1 MNMKNTIKIFATFLI
16 FSLFTSNI
24 GAQTPIP
31 VCPQTGSF
39 TSMVRGYY
47 FTAPTNFTICGIYVE
62 DDMSTAFQAA
72 SIVRFTAG
80 PPPAYSAVTNSFV
93 TLWQNLNY
101 APNTMIP
108 VPNIAINAGDII
120 GIYGARNSTT
130 INSYGAANCVINI
143 AGFPTTTY
151 RSGMQFSLAAG
162 PAMHDIWNENSG
174 SIGRVTMY
182 TNCCPAPI
190 AIPAIAGSTSVCV
203 GSSATYTVPAQAGAV
218 SYNWTVPAGAT
229 ITSGQNTTSL
239 NVTWNTTPGGSV
251 CVTWTDACATS
262 PPTCIN
268 VTVNPIPTVTVPAN
282 ASYCNGAAVSAS
294 SYASLPA

>member
-1 MNMKNTIKIFATFLI
+1 MKDTIKIISILLISWFL
-16 FSLFTSNI
+16 TNNI
-24 GAQTPIP
+24 VAQTPIT
-31 VCPQTGSF
+31 VCQQVTSF
-39 TSMVRGYY
+39 SSMVRGYY

-62 DDMSTAFQAA
+62 DDMSTAFQSAA
-72 SIVRFTAG
+72 IVRFTAG

-101 APNTMIP
+101 VPNTMIP
-108 VPNIAINAGDII
+108 VPNININAGDII
-120 GIYGARNSTT
+120 GIYGARSAGT

-174 SIGRVTMY
+174 NIGRVTMY
-182 TNCCPAPI
+182 TGCCPPPA
-190 AIPAIAGSTSVCV
+190 AIPAIAGLTSLCAGST
-203 GSSATYTVPAQAGAV
+203 ATYTVPAQAGAV
-218 SYNWTVPAGAT
+218 GYNWTVPAGAT

-251 CVTWTDACATS
+251 CVTWTDAC
-262 PPTCIN
+262 
-268 VTVNPIPTVTVPAN
+268 
-282 ASYCNGAAVSAS
+282 
-294 SYASLPA
+294 